1 MATIDRLVAG
11 GYHVNI
17 IIAPD
22 LLMSREPQINIRL
35 PQDLKEAVQNMAS
48 DNKRSVNAEIVAV
61 LLDAVRRHKS
71 REQSQL
77 SMKHQSTT
85 IDPKIEREILEEI
98 AKLAAENAVK
108 LERNKEDKK

>member
-1 MATIDRLVAG
+1 MSTLLLHRI
-11 GYHVNI
+11 
-17 IIAPD
+17 

-61 LLDAVRRHKS
+61 LLDAVRKHKS
-71 REQSQL
+71 GDQIQS
-77 SMKHQSTT
+77 SMKCQPTT
-85 IDPKIEREILEEI
+85 IDPITERKILEEI

-108 LERNKEDKK
+108 LERNKR